1 MAPEVIQ
8 ETEYD
13 GTADV
18 WSLGITAI
26 EMAEGK
32 PPLHGIHP
40 MRAIFMI
47 PNRPPPTLANPD
59 KWSDEFKD
67 FLAYCLVK
75 DPSERPSSKTL
86 MKHKFIQK
94 AKTTK
99 ILQEL
104 IDKMNEIF
112 AEAGGRFNYFKKR
125 AEKEKE
131 SDSEEDE
138 ETDSS
143 SEEESEE
150 EGDSYDTLVQRKP
163 KSATGTT
170 KITTTKKK
178 QESSSSESEESDNED
193 SDDDCGTMV
202 KHQPAKKENNN
213 SSQNNLIQSEEME
226 QLKKLFSALN
236 VDELKRQLKNMDE
249 EEQKQIQE
257 IKEMFKKRRQVVQ
270 ALIDQK

>member
-47 PNRPPPTLANPD
+47 PNRPAPTLSNPE
-59 KWSDEFKD
+59 KWSEEFRD
-67 FLAYCLVK
+67 FIGYCLVK
-75 DPSERPSSKTL
+75 DPTERSSSKNL
-86 MKHKFIQK
+86 LKHKFIQR

-112 AEAGGRFNYFKKR
+112 AQAGGRFNYFKKK
-125 AEKEKE
+125 AEEKEE
-131 SDSEEDE
+131 AAG
-138 ETDSS
+138 SS
-143 SEEESEE
+143 SDDETGSTSSDE
-150 EGDSYDTLVQRKP
+150 DSDDDNYDTLVQHKP
-163 KSATGTT
+163 TKAATGTT
-170 KITTTKKK
+170 KITKKK
-178 QESSSSESEESDNED
+178 QESSSDEDSSDDED

-202 KHQPAKKENNN
+202 KHQPKKVEN
-213 SSQNNLIQSEEME
+213 SSQNNLVNNEEME
-226 QLKKLFSALN
+226 QLKKLYNPLN
-236 VDELKRQLKNMDE
+236 LDELKRQLSNMNE

-270 ALIDQK
+270 SLIEQKQ